1 MDSARGGTSTIP
13 SEDSGT
19 NGWER
24 AVRYGSMVVIL
35 ALVLAGV
42 VGLLGVRAG
51 HATASED
58 GLTLT
63 VDHAAIT
70 RPGLATPF
78 AMVVESTDGSPLPAT
93 LTTRVS
99 SDYLAMFDENGLE
112 PDPVSSF
119 RSETWTWW
127 EFEVPGGSSVLEI
140 FFDVR
145 LEPGVQW
152 GRQATAAV
160 EIEGRE
166 TVAVDFA
173 TWVLP

>member
-1 MDSARGGTSTIP
+1 
-13 SEDSGT
+13 
-19 NGWER
+19 
-24 AVRYGSMVVIL
+24 MVVIL
-35 ALVLAGV
+35 ALVVA
-42 VGLLGVRAG
+42 GLLGLIGVRAG
-51 HATASED
+51 HATASEG
-58 GLTLT
+58 GLSLT

-78 AMVVESTDGSPLPAT
+78 ALVVESTDGSPLPAT

-99 SDYLAMFDENGLE
+99 SEYLSMFDENGLE
-112 PDPVSSF
+112 PDPASSF

-127 EFEVPGGSSVLEI
+127 EFEVPEGSSVLEV
-140 FFDVR
+140 FFDAR

-152 GRQATAAV
+152 GRPATAAV

-173 TWVLP
+173 TWVFP